1 MLKKTVKYELTLT
14 ADDKK
19 QILEN
24 RQELGKKFLGNTF
37 YDTIDKM
44 AVELENNGHSE
55 MLNTLSFIPCIK
67 EVKFAFDCN
76 SISYEDMERYI
87 DDIVEWLNDMPI
99 NTREEYEFDLS
110 FDYDDI
116 YKNFDGDEDK
126 IRDHLVEYDKI
137 DDWLDFILSDARLE
151 KYGTDLRN
159 DFCKWLTSSK

>member
-24 RQELGKKFLGNTF
+24 SQELGKKFLQDTF
-37 YDTIDKM
+37 YDTIDRM
-44 AVELENNGHSE
+44 AVELENYGHSE
-55 MLNTLSFIPCIK
+55 MLNKLSFIPCVK

-76 SISYEDMERYI
+76 SIDYEDMEKYI
-87 DDIVEWLNDMPI
+87 DDIVEWLEYMPS

-110 FDYDDI
+110 FDYDEI
-116 YKNFDGDEDK
+116 CKHFDNDQDK
-126 IRDHLVEYDKI
+126 IRDYIVETDRY

-159 DFCKWLTSSK
+159 DFCKWLTSR

>member
-1 MLKKTVKYELTLT
+1 MIKKTVKYELTLT

-24 RQELGKKFLGNTF
+24 SQELAKKFLGRTF
-37 YDTIDKM
+37 YNTADKM
-44 AVELENNGHSE
+44 TTYYDE
-55 MLNTLSFIPCIK
+55 MGTMETLNALSFIPCVK

-76 SISYEDMERYI
+76 SISYDDVDAYI
-87 DDIVEWLNDMPI
+87 RDILSWLYEMPI
-99 NTREEYEFDLS
+99 ETRKKYEFNLS

-116 YKNFDGDEDK
+116 YKHFDGDESK

-151 KYGTDLRN
+151 KYGTNLRN
-159 DFCKWLTSSK
+159 DFCKWLTSR

>member
-24 RQELGKKFLGNTF
+24 SQELGKKFLQASLYN
-37 YDTIDKM
+37 TIDRM
-44 AVELENNGHSE
+44 AVELENYGYSE
-55 MLNTLSFIPCIK
+55 MLNKLSFIPCVK

-76 SISYEDMERYI
+76 SINYEDMKRYI
-87 DDIVEWLNDMPI
+87 GDIVEWLEYMPS
-99 NTREEYEFDLS
+99 NTCEEYDFNLS

-116 YKNFDGDEDK
+116 CKHFDGDQNK
-126 IRDHLVEYDKI
+126 IRDYIVEADRYDE
-137 DDWLDFILSDARLE
+137 WLDFILSDARLE

-159 DFCKWLTSSK
+159 DFCKWLTSK